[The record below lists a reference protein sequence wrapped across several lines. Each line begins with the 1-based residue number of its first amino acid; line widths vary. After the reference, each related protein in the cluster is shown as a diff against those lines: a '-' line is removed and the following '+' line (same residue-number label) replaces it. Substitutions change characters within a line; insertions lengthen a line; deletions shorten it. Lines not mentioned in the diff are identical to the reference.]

1 MEGAGKPR
9 HRSQN
14 PRGEGER
21 AREAIES
28 KPSEFEAIAT
38 VSAQHPAIRVKH
50 PRFHV
55 VATFVILTSYFVL
68 SRLRATAGF
77 FDRTLAAS
85 GERQ

>member
-38 VSAQHPAIRVKH
+38 LSAQHPAIR
-50 PRFHV
+50 RFKK
-55 VATFVILTSYFVL
+55 S
-68 SRLRATAGF
+68 SRETGMIFAGNAHSRQMTA
-77 FDRTLAAS
+77 
-85 GERQ
+85 